1 MISGAVRGPV
11 MLLTGEKG
19 PLVYL
24 VVARTLKL
32 YVLPELAP
40 LYAKVVPAVS
50 ATWVDGSP
58 LTEQLS

>member
-1 MISGAVRGPV
+1 MMVSSLRVRLVISGAVRGPV

-40 LYAKVVPAVS
+40 L
-50 ATWVDGSP
+50 
-58 LTEQLS
+58 